1 MALAA
6 LTSVIW
12 GLGFVA
18 GKFGLE
24 SFTPAQLTAAR
35 FIIACL
41 PVLLIPRPRISW
53 SAIVLIGS
61 TLFTGQFLF
70 MFFAFNH
77 GLPPGVASVSQQ
89 MQAFFTVLLGAIFLR
104 DIPSPRQVIG
114 MAMAFGGLGLI
125 GSTAG
130 ADLKLVGL
138 ALGLAAASSWA
149 VGNVLVKRAAD
160 APVFPLVVWCS
171 LVPPLPAMLVSR
183 MVDGHVDL
191 AGGFLHASWLSLGAV
206 VYLGLLATVLAYA
219 SWGYLL
225 QRYPTGAVA
234 PFALLSPCAGVLA
247 SALIFGEV
255 PSVTRYAGM
264 ALILGGLV
272 VVVLPARVYSAAA
285 AAVDRAR
292 RSKP

>member
-1 MALAA
+1 MTLAA
-6 LTSVIW
+6 LTSIIW

-35 FIIACL
+35 FVIACL
-41 PVLLIPRPRISW
+41 PVLLVPRPRISW

-114 MAMAFGGLGLI
+114 MAMAFGGLALI

-130 ADLKLVGL
+130 GDLKLVGL

-149 VGNVLVKRAAD
+149 IGNVLVKRAAD
-160 APVFPLVVWCS
+160 APVFTLVVWCS

-183 MVDGHVDL
+183 VVDGHVVL
-191 AGGFLHASWLSLGAV
+191 AGAFLHASWLSLGAV
-206 VYLGLLATVLAYA
+206 VYLGVLATVLAYA

-225 QRYPTGAVA
+225 QRYPTGEVA
-234 PFALLSPCAGVLA
+234 PFALLSPCAGVLS
-247 SALIFGEV
+247 SALIFGEI
-255 PSVTRYAGM
+255 PSPIRYAGM

-272 VVVLPARVYSAAA
+272 VAVLPRGWPRSLLARV
-285 AAVDRAR
+285 
-292 RSKP
+292 